1 MRKNSYLTVTDQF
14 CGAGGSSQGVRA
26 ASKKMK
32 GGLEV
37 KLALNHWKLAIETH
51 QTNFQD
57 TIHECT
63 DISACDPRRYPSTDI
78 LITSP
83 ECTNHSLAKG
93 KKAVKNQMDLF
104 ASGKLDA
111 AAERSRA
118 TMWDVCRFAEYH
130 RYNAIIVGNVV
141 DARKWVMWD
150 SWLMAMHSLGY
161 SHKCVY
167 LNSMHMHPTPQSRD
181 RMYVVFWRKGN
192 KAPNLEHTPKAYCPN
207 CGGDVNSIQSWK
219 RPDMK
224 FGKYRQQYVYRC
236 PVHGNIVEP
245 YYYAAFNCID
255 WSDIGKRIGDREKPL
270 SLNTTKRIEYGLNRF
285 GKQPMLMH
293 AAYSEH
299 ARGVIREM
307 DREFFTQTTLQSQAI
322 VSPMIVN
329 DQHSTGVDC
338 RVKSTKETF
347 PTIPTASHLKLVVPF
362 IIKGEHTLQ
371 EGYVKQVTENF
382 QTQTVRQSMALV
394 TPYIVEMNR
403 TGKAKPATEPAST
416 FTAGGINHAVVN
428 APLMIENMGKS
439 TSRGSI
445 EPLSTITTK
454 PHHGLITTEAFNS
467 FIQYYYN
474 GHQVSG
480 INEAA
485 DTITTKDRMALV
497 NFSKPR
503 IEDCY
508 YRMIKAHEVKLA
520 MAFDRDY
527 VILGNSRDQVKQ
539 CGNAVTPPA
548 MEWLVERI
556 VESLG

>member
-1 MRKNSYLTVTDQF
+1 MKKNSYITVTDQF
-14 CGAGGSSQGVRA
+14 CGAGGSSQGVRS
-26 ASKKMK
+26 ASKKLN

-57 TIHECT
+57 TWHECT

-104 ASGKLDA
+104 ASGKIDA

-130 RYNAIIVGNVV
+130 HYNAIIVENVV
-141 DARKWVMWD
+141 DARKWIMWE

-161 SHKCVY
+161 NHKCVY

-181 RMYVVFWRKGN
+181 RMYVVFWKKGN
-192 KAPNLEHTPKAYCPN
+192 KAPNLEHTPLAHCPN
-207 CGGDVNSIQSWK
+207 CGSDVNAIQSWK

-236 PVHGNIVEP
+236 PVHGNVVEP

-270 SLNTTKRIEYGLNRF
+270 SPNTTKRIEYGLKKY
-285 GKQPMLMH
+285 GQQPLLMH
-293 AAYSEH
+293 SAYSEH
-299 ARGVIREM
+299 ARGVVREI
-307 DREFFTQTTLQSQAI
+307 DREFYTQTTLQSQAI
-322 VSPMIVN
+322 VSPLIVN

-338 RVKSTKETF
+338 RVKSSGEAL
-347 PTIPTASHLKLVVPF
+347 PTIPTAAHLKLVVPF
-362 IIKGEHTLQ
+362 IIKGEHTMQ
-371 EGYVKQVTENF
+371 EGYVKSVKDNF
-382 QTQTVRQSMALV
+382 QTQTVRQSMGLV
-394 TPYIVEMNR
+394 TPYIVEMNS
-403 TGKAKPATEPAST
+403 TGKAKPATKPTAT
-416 FTAGGINHAVVN
+416 ITAGGINHAVVN
-428 APLMIENMGKS
+428 APVIVENKGQSMAKGIESSLGCV
-439 TSRGSI
+439 
-445 EPLSTITTK
+445 TTK
-454 PHHGLITTEAFNS
+454 PHHGILTSEAWKS
-467 FIQYYYN
+467 FIQYFYN
-474 GHQVSG
+474 GNQVSD
-480 INEAA
+480 ISEAA
-485 DTITTKDRMALV
+485 DTVTTKDRMGLV
-497 NFSKPR
+497 NFVQPR

-520 MAFDRDY
+520 MAFDKDY
-527 VILGNSRDQVKQ
+527 IILGNSRDQVKQ

-556 VESLG
+556 VESLS